1 MGVDLI
7 QEWERM
13 DEVLAWS
20 FRKSL
25 PKKSRFFF
33 LKVLERKSENCGK
46 NERIRDD
53 NKITNCLMCGVQKFP
68 Y

>member
-1 MGVDLI
+1 MSMGVDLI

-20 FRKSL
+20 ESL

-33 LKVLERKSENCGK
+33 LKVLESKKFFFFCG
-46 NERIRDD
+46 
-53 NKITNCLMCGVQKFP
+53 QK
-68 Y
+68 